1 MDQTGYIA
9 DYLGGIET
17 ICKRID
23 RSAISRSIDLLWE
36 CWRNGKQVF
45 LIGNG
50 GSASTASHFAC
61 DLAKCTIVEGKPRLR
76 VQSLVDNVPLITA
89 LTNDW
94 GWNSVFV
101 EQLKSFFQPDD
112 LLIAISVHGGAGKDR
127 ADAWSQN
134 LVQALQFAKSRRGK
148 TIGLSG
154 FDGGLFNEVCD
165 VNLVVPYETTPHVES
180 FHVTMHHLITFCL
193 AERIRLGYS

>member
-1 MDQTGYIA
+1 MNKLMSELKIA
-9 DYLGGIET
+9 IGCTDSLVYERTLELVKT
-17 ICKRID
+17 SKA
-23 RSAISRSIDLLWE
+23 S
-36 CWRNGKQVF
+36 NKNF
-45 LIGNG
+45 FFIGNG